1 MPEPNP
7 QTGPSNRQGSDQSTF
22 GTRLVE
28 RAKQSVVDY
37 LDDTNIGRALRRVNL
52 LPGAEQPESAFTDG
66 SWYSGSSTD
75 WRVRLSLPSNMSDS
89 YLLRPLKETG
99 NSLVFPY
106 TPTVFVTHTANYD
119 SMAPTHSNYPFR
131 IYQNSQIDNIT
142 VTGSFTV
149 ENSREAE
156 YWIAMQHY
164 LRSVSKMAY
173 GQSANAGAP
182 PPVVKFNG
190 YGDYVFNNVPVVVNT
205 FNYTLQPDVDYI
217 KADIGPNGSWVPTN
231 SEISVT
237 LLPTYSRDTVN
248 KFSLDKFVSGG
259 YIFGN
264 DKGYM

>member
-1 MPEPNP
+1 MANNP

-28 RAKQSVVDY
+28 RAKQGVTDY
-37 LDDTNIGRALRRVNL
+37 LDDTNIGRALRSVNL
-52 LPGAEQPESAFTDG
+52 LGGAERPDTSFTDG
-66 SWYSGSSTD
+66 AWYSGTDTD
-75 WRVRLSLPSNMSDS
+75 WRVRLSVPPNMSNS
-89 YLLRPLKETG
+89 YLLKPLRETS
-99 NSLVFPY
+99 NSLIFPY
-106 TPTVFVTHTANYD
+106 TPSVFVTHTANYD
-119 SMAPTHSNYPFR
+119 AVSPTHSNYPFR
-131 IYQNSQIDNIT
+131 VYQNSAIDNIT

-149 ENSREAE
+149 ENSKEGE

-164 LRSVSKMAY
+164 LRSVSKMSY
-173 GQSANAGAP
+173 GQSSNAGAP

-190 YGDYVFNNVPVVVNT
+190 YGDYVFKSVPVVVNT
-205 FNYTLQPDVDYI
+205 FNYTLLPDVDYI
-217 KADIGPNGSWVPTN
+217 KVDIGPNGSWVPVQ

-264 DKGYM
+264 DSGYM